1 MWNPPIAC
9 LWFWKDTQAIVIR
22 LDDIAQTFLIICQ
35 TIIHRDAALI
45 WSTSSSMSSLFQEGA
60 SFRANKPI
68 RSEYGPKGRQRDV
81 DQPPTAPCPFS
92 LLMLV
97 PCYISRADMR
107 ATLLAIDRFASR
119 SSVSAACSR
128 RGTLLVQ
135 QR

>member
-60 SFRANKPI
+60 SSPANRPI
-68 RSEYGPKGRQRDV
+68 RSEYGSKGRQRDV
-81 DQPPTAPCPFS
+81 DQPPTASCPFS
-92 LLMLV
+92 LLMLFLV
-97 PCYISRADMR
+97 IFPGPTCV
-107 ATLLAIDRFASR
+107 LLFSQLIGLPREAQYLQHAVDAGR
-119 SSVSAACSR
+119 C
-128 RGTLLVQ
+128 
-135 QR
+135 